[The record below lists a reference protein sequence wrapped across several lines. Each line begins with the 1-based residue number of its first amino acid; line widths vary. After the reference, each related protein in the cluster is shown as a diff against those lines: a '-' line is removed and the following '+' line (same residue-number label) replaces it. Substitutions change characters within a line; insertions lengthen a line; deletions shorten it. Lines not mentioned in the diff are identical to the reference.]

1 MSNWENY
8 RGDFYSGDIKCGF
21 SDRPQS
27 EIEQECSDD
36 PRCVGYTMV
45 DLGLKNRD
53 SSGASGIMVP
63 HCMKLRCVGDI
74 KRTKDLFS
82 QQNSEQPRGDLN
94 EQFYFKPDA
103 SSDDTPCGDLDEVA
117 STWERV
123 DKDLYHG
130 DIGKCNLFSS
140 QTEIEN
146 ECSNNPDCIGY
157 TMKHGS
163 VPHCIKNKCVNG
175 QKRTRSDFSKGNLGE
190 VLYLKPSENDIPLID
205 TDFSCSPSVEDECN
219 PDTSWFNS
227 ETRECLPLTE
237 CGESEEEK
245 FFNYSHDYDYK
256 IGWYRTSDR
265 ICTPIEEETTPN
277 EEMYAGYPC
286 SQYDCSTIGQT
297 SDLAESCPIRL
308 NECQNEEETTSNNS
322 QNEDILQFHNRV
334 REQCRLEA
342 EQNNLSGPGPIVWED
357 DLAKAASEL
366 DGIFG
371 DSHSNYNR
379 PVFELENETRYNLK
393 IGENLAWTTDVS
405 DNNFNNVYD
414 ALSEWSEEGYNGNGS
429 TYNANGQP
437 QGHYTLMNWND
448 VEKIGCSVSPDSTKL
463 GNFDQL
469 RTRCL
474 YQSRSDGVMGNM
486 PSYPGHNFNDK
497 VNCRSKFTCNPNC
510 SILDESTDSPS
521 ILDESTDS
529 PCQDTPGY
537 PLEIT
542 DESGTMRPA
551 SCSDVVDFCNDPQ
564 YGSLVSGKCP
574 ATCEACPN

>member
-1 MSNWENY
+1 
-8 RGDFYSGDIKCGF
+8 
-21 SDRPQS
+21 
-27 EIEQECSDD
+27 
-36 PRCVGYTMV
+36 MV
-45 DLGLKNRD
+45 DLGLKNGN

-63 HCMKLRCVGDI
+63 HCMKLRCVGDT
-74 KRTKDLFS
+74 KRTKDLFL
-82 QQNSEQPRGDLN
+82 QQNRQQPRGDWN

-103 SSDDTPCGDLDEVA
+103 SSEDTPCGDLDEVA
-117 STWERV
+117 STWESV
-123 DKDLYHG
+123 GKDLNRG

-146 ECSNNPDCIGY
+146 ACLNNPDCIGY

-175 QKRTRSDFSKGNLGE
+175 QKRTRSDLSTGNLGE

-205 TDFSCSPSVEDECN
+205 TDFSCSSSVEDRPIDPNQMRGITACNDTEANNYRSEEDLLEECSPPNCLIMRAPSVCEYDECN

-256 IGWYRTSDR
+256 IGWHRTSDR
-265 ICTPIEEETTPN
+265 ICTPI
-277 EEMYAGYPC
+277 
-286 SQYDCSTIGQT
+286 
-297 SDLAESCPIRL
+297 
-308 NECQNEEETTSNNS
+308 EEETTSNNS

-342 EQNNLSGPGPIVWED
+342 EQNNLSGPEPIVWD
-357 DLAKAASEL
+357 NDLAKAASEL

-379 PVFELENETRYNLK
+379 PVSELENKTRYNLK
-393 IGENLAWTTDVS
+393 IGENLAWASDVL

-414 ALSEWSEEGYNGNGS
+414 ALSGWSEEGYNGNGS

-448 VEKIGCSVSPDSTKL
+448 VKKIGCSVSPDSTKL

-486 PSYPGHNFNDK
+486 PSYPGHNFNDQ

-510 SILDESTDSPS
+510 SILDE
-521 ILDESTDS
+521 DEEPVPMNSDGSTDS

-537 PLEIT
+537 PLTMT

-564 YGSLVSGKCP
+564 YGSLISGICP